1 MTETLAKIYFN
12 QNKFEEAIRAY
23 EILSLKYPEK
33 ISLFAVHNFSLQD
46 RHRKMIKNL
55 TSSSIAE
62 TAPAASM
69 RWVFAV
75 PNGTVF
81 LRRPIPFLVR
91 R

>member
-1 MTETLAKIYFN
+1 MPAQHQTKQSQCIKLIPDFSFFSK
-12 QNKFEEAIRAY
+12 
-23 EILSLKYPEK
+23 K
-33 ISLFAVHNFSLQD
+33 ISLFVVHNFSLQD